1 MRAKNHE
8 NLWERWMDYRSRGN
22 EWTLKENFA
31 KASWFSSFVITW
43 ASFWW
48 LPLSSSCSER
58 HLDFWQWTSSCQW
71 FTSNSMHAK
80 WALLLTIFLNHS
92 TRRSLLLRIIELN
105 NFQISKNMIQDFDN
119 FTRKNKKF
127 RMRTFFKD
135 QQSTTSSMTFRIL

>member
-1 MRAKNHE
+1 MRAKNDD

-80 WALLLTIFLNHS
+80 WALLLTIFLNHRAQEDPFCYELSNS
-92 TRRSLLLRIIELN
+92 T
-105 NFQISKNMIQDFDN
+105 ISKYQSMIQDFDN

-127 RMRTFFKD
+127 SNDDFFKD

>member
-92 TRRSLLLRIIELN
+92 TRRSPSVTNYRTQQFPNIKAWFRILT
-105 NFQISKNMIQDFDN
+105 ISRVK
-119 FTRKNKKF
+119 TKGF

-135 QQSTTSSMTFRIL
+135 QQSTTSFILQDFY